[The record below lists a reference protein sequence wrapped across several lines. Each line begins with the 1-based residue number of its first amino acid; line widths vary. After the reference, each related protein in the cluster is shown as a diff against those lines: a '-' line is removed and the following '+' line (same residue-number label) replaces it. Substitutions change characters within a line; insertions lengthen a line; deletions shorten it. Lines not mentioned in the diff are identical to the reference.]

1 MEVNRDECKRVTVRL
16 RADQTL
22 SERESKAYDMTT
34 DGKWKWEGALKFVEN
49 NREGLAW
56 YALNEKGRAIPFVK
70 CMNYKEYTENGKTYA
85 YGCSNHASTTQDILH
100 QFSPYVEEWP
110 DGSAD
115 GPYHLEKIADA
126 NTEQHMSGHKTFQ
139 LNEWAQFAGERI
151 QAQEDKED
159 AIEAI
164 AKNPALK
171 DDPATTAARDNPMA
185 VPWEKLPGAC
195 RICKATVPARFMRW
209 PIGADDG
216 KFEEMKNAVWDGS
229 GLGELARGWEGQR
242 MPSLGNETSRCI
254 NTTVTKVDGQ
264 TIVCGCANFAKGLGS
279 WDASIGFAKDDDG
292 FVVCNVCGAQQA
304 QAIDETHRVGRFYKK
319 DEAQTV
325 AEKDSATGAQDEDM
339 KQVDDFRRD
348 IGLDNANEEEI
359 YSRKMAT
366 RKLCCAE
373 HSTFTQGCEECWKLE
388 ECTCVKNTGK
398 CTMQSAVGRL
408 LPSWVKK
415 LGDQMFRMSDDPLRA
430 LFSSEDKH
438 TVDTVV
444 TLLEA
449 IRVKAPWVTSTYPFL
464 AMDHAQGDKNHRFL
478 QNCMDEIDEDIKAHG
493 FGMHLCKC
501 NASNVEWRRAREAKQ
516 AEIKPKAMI
525 IERSYQRWRTCLE
538 WFDFLWG
545 EKKSPYLCE
554 GDRGDYKDL
563 LVALLKQPT
572 LLHEIW
578 ERAENGQRRNEREG
592 YLDHKANPFIWS
604 VVITMLVHFRKCA
617 RTKVI
622 EDGSLVIGSDSDP
635 DRLMGR
641 QLRNDE
647 DEFKT
652 AHWAFL
658 SAEEQQRWT
667 LRSMCEY
674 AEAHKDLYTCKAET
688 RFAANSL
695 LPLTPA
701 ERQQYRTNC
710 RASFLKVDEEHTL
723 VARTPPFLLEPY
735 ATQGPIETRHR
746 WQERNKSWLFD
757 FYCTIKT
764 MGKFWR
770 SKDKMSK
777 NGLFVDFEIPAF
789 LENLVFPC
797 DRRQKNGRGDK
808 ITYYTF
814 EDLDAEDV
822 SVVVHG
828 EAFEKARKMRG
839 DEFDDAEL
847 RLQLRKR
854 KDSFVAEAEASR
866 GVPPAASLDLKP
878 LGRSKPKKI
887 PITDMEKAEAAAAR
901 EELYG
906 KQRERKAKVPRG
918 VSREERAVY
927 QEAADE
933 KNAEKKRKR
942 EEEKA
947 SNAKKLREEAD
958 AMIRDAPAPAGKGK
972 GKGKG
977 KAKAPK
983 ADDRSAPMEVQK
995 RADARW
1001 EAFMKRREEKRLE
1014 ALHRANRG
1022 GELPEEA
1029 KRRKKAEQE
1038 AAAAAALEERTK
1050 QLTEQLRAQYPE

>member
-1 MEVNRDECKRVTVRL
+1 MEVKPGECDRVTVRL

-22 SERESKAYDMTT
+22 SGRESKASNMTT
-34 DGKWKWEGALKFVEN
+34 DGIWEWEGALKFVEN
-49 NREGLAW
+49 NRDGLAW
-56 YALNEKGRAIPFVK
+56 HALSEKGRAIPFVK
-70 CMNYKEYTENGKTYA
+70 CMNYTEYTKNGKTYA

-126 NTEQHMSGHKTFQ
+126 NTEQHMSGHKTFP
-139 LNEWAQFAGERI
+139 LNEWTQFAAERI

-171 DDPATTAARDNPMA
+171 DDPTTTAARDNPMA
-185 VPWEKLPGAC
+185 VPWEELPGAC

-242 MPSLGNETSRCI
+242 MPSLGNETRRCI
-254 NTTVTKVDGQ
+254 NTTVTQVDGQ

-325 AEKDSATGAQDEDM
+325 AEKDTATGAQDEDM

-359 YSRKMAT
+359 FSRKMAT

-373 HSTFTQGCEECWKLE
+373 HSTFTPGCEECWKLE

-398 CTMQSAVGRL
+398 CTMQSAVDRL
-408 LPSWVKK
+408 LPSWVQK
-415 LGDQMFRMSDDPLRA
+415 LENQMFRTADDPLLA
-430 LFSSEDKH
+430 LFSSKDRH

-449 IRVKAPWVTSTYPFL
+449 IRVRAPWVASTHPFL
-464 AMDHAQGDKNHRFL
+464 ATDHAQGDKNHRFL
-478 QNCMDEIDEDIKAHG
+478 QGCMDEIDEDTKAHG
-493 FGMHLCKC
+493 FGMHHCKC
-501 NASNVEWRRAREAKQ
+501 NASNVAWRRAREEKQ

-525 IERSYQRWRTCLE
+525 IERAYQRWRTCLE
-538 WFDFLWG
+538 WFDFVWG

-554 GDRGDYKDL
+554 GDRQDYKDL
-563 LVALLKQPT
+563 LLALLKQPT
-572 LLHEIW
+572 RLHDIW
-578 ERAENGQRRNEREG
+578 ERAENGQRRNEREQ
-592 YLDHKANPFIWS
+592 YHDHKANPFIWS

-647 DEFKT
+647 DQFKT

-674 AEAHKDLYTCKAET
+674 AEAHKDLFTRKAET
-688 RFAANSL
+688 RFAATSL

-735 ATQGPIETRHR
+735 ATQGPLETRHR

-764 MGKFWR
+764 MGKLWR

-777 NGLFVDFEIPAF
+777 NDLFVHFEIPAF

-814 EDLDAEDV
+814 EDVDAEDV

-828 EAFEKARKMRG
+828 EAFEKARKIRG
-839 DEFDDAEL
+839 AEFDDAEL
-847 RLQLRKR
+847 RLQLRQR

-866 GVPPAASLDLKP
+866 GVPPAASLDLKR

-906 KQRERKAKVPRG
+906 KQRERKAKAPRG

-942 EEEKA
+942 DEDKA
-947 SNAKKLREEAD
+947 RNAKKLREEED
-958 AMIRDAPAPAGKGK
+958 AMIRDAPAPARK

-977 KAKAPK
+977 KAKAPS

-1001 EAFMKRREEKRLE
+1001 DEFMKRREEKRLE
-1014 ALHRANRG
+1014 ALHRANSG
-1022 GELPEEA
+1022 GELPSEA
-1029 KRRKKAEQE
+1029 KRRKKAEKE

-1050 QLTEQLRAQYPE
+1050 QLTEQLRAQYAE